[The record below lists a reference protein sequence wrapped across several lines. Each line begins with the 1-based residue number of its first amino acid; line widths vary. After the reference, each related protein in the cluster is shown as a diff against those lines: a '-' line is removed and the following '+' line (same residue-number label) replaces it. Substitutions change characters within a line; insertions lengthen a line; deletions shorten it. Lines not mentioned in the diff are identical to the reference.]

1 MPIFV
6 AYGPII
12 GSVAKYGQQPSEPF
26 FTRWLN
32 VLPLEAAFLHL
43 LPSPLKWVP
52 YDRHPPAAARASVD
66 FWVLAFGWAVAF
78 LFAAMQQTQ
87 ICIRDFGG
95 QSFQQWSLLWL
106 SADLWC
112 RLLLC
117 KTTVA
122 IIRFYDVDIAPPPP
136 QPFSV
141 DGEGEKLGE
150 EAGGVGGWCWG
161 NREVAKLGACT
172 ICCWCWCTLLLL
184 VHTAAG
190 SSAHRTGST
199 DQLSSSHPPRLTCP
213 EVPTCLLATIF
224 FPQLPSLWNQIQG
237 RTTNCTRTKSRRWS
251 QCSQSRALQQ
261 APSEGLLPVARLNFT
276 WRQAQLY
283 TGRKPPPNGMDL
295 PHFLN
300 TQTTLLASITINRD
314 FGTHQVRLSGFDVNV
329 DIKIVL
335 LANI

>member
-1 MPIFV
+1 MPRLPIFV
-6 AYGPII
+6 VYSPVI

-52 YDRHPPAAARASVD
+52 YGRHPPAAARASMD

-87 ICIRDFGG
+87 ICIRDFCG

-172 ICCWCWCTLLLL
+172 ICCCWCTLLLL
-184 VHTAAG
+184 LQGAPRTELAAPTN
-190 SSAHRTGST
+190 SPPLTHRAWPA
-199 DQLSSSHPPRLTCP
+199 LRCLLA
-213 EVPTCLLATIF
+213 CLLATIF
-224 FPQLPSLWNQIQG
+224 SPLSGTPTTRSRVGRRIARERRVEDDRNAANPEHCNKLPLRDYCPQL
-237 RTTNCTRTKSRRWS
+237 
-251 QCSQSRALQQ
+251 
-261 APSEGLLPVARLNFT
+261 V
-276 WRQAQLY
+276 
-283 TGRKPPPNGMDL
+283 
-295 PHFLN
+295 
-300 TQTTLLASITINRD
+300 
-314 FGTHQVRLSGFDVNV
+314 
-329 DIKIVL
+329 
-335 LANI
+335 